1 MIRNFALTLAA
12 VTLRN
17 ELPFMLFALHWPFP
31 RSYITVSWLCWVP
44 NALIAEWMVLQRKRA
59 ASAI

>member
-17 ELPFMLFALHWPFP
+17 ELPFMRFALDWPFP
-31 RSYITVSWLCWVP
+31 RSYITISWLCNW
-44 NALIAEWMVLQRKRA
+44 LIAEWMVRRRKLPSLSQSYR
-59 ASAI
+59 